1 NLVPFMWAFLVL
13 FCVGIALISYPK
25 TRKGS
30 DLWLG
35 LGCMSIFVS
44 FWLDKGIGFVLGGFV
59 PTPVDEIVEYY
70 PSINELFI
78 TIGIWATGF
87 FILTILYKIAIS
99 VEHEIEA

>member
-1 NLVPFMWAFLVL
+1 MWGFVVL
-13 FCVGIALISYPK
+13 FFVGISLISHPY
-25 TRKGS
+25 TRKQS

-35 LGCMSIFVS
+35 LGCASIFVS

-59 PTPVDEIVEYY
+59 PTPTNEIVEYY
-70 PSINELFI
+70 PTFNELFI

-87 FILTILYKIAIS
+87 FILTILYKIALG